1 LIVKSRQG
9 TDLLRFLKNRL
20 RMALPPAIFLAITF
34 YFGWNAVH
42 GHSGLEAQATQRVAL
57 AQAQAEFAQVDA
69 QRAQWE
75 TRIADL
81 SAQSIGPDMLDD
93 QARQVLNLAEP
104 GDIVVQLSPARARN
118 K

>member
-1 LIVKSRQG
+1 
-9 TDLLRFLKNRL
+9 
-20 RMALPPAIFLAITF
+20 MALPPVIFLAITC

-57 AQAQAEFAQVDA
+57 AQARAQFAEVDA

-75 TRIADL
+75 TWVADL
-81 SAQSIGPDMLDD
+81 SAQSIGPDTLDD
-93 QARQVLNLAEP
+93 QSRRVLNLADP